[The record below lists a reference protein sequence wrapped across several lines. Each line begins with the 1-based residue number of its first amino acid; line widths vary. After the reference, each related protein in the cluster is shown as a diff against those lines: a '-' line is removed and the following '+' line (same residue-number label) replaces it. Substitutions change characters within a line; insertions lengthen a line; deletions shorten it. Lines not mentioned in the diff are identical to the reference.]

1 MAKML
6 GFFNRCYIK
15 LQHFGLLF
23 SLVLIEIIM
32 ITDFSFL
39 LIVPEIAP
47 VLLPMLV
54 IIYFWRKFKKKKELN
69 RVT

>member
-1 MAKML
+1 MAKLL

-15 LQHFGLLF
+15 LQHLGLLF

-32 ITDFSFL
+32 ISDFSFL